1 MKVEAQG
8 AAARIKKNKEVWKS
22 LCDGVTELLGDMS
35 ATKVK
40 LLEDG
45 VALEYFTN
53 EVLETSWRELWKLG
67 DKDSANRENTTQV
80 KEEVL
85 QVTPGQPFNGIGGE
99 EKMEITFGEG
109 GDCSAV
115 SMRRFLE
122 RYKVARDLNMRSR
135 LTGWDSAEYRAGKL
149 KLCLRGDA
157 FDHLSLSSSMCEAWT
172 FDDEQMI
179 ARLKDK
185 FINVQAIELNIL
197 NFERCTQDGKETLSE
212 YQTRL
217 QRLVKE
223 AYDRDSQRELDCK
236 VAWKFVSGV
245 SDERVRRRMLEEGW
259 MKNRQEAKS
268 LEELLKLAEV
278 TKRTDDAVKALGK
291 ETAVINALNEVS
303 VAAINRAAGDHKT
316 NSSESIRSGGSS
328 SSKNG
333 FSSASDNPL
342 DYLLC
347 FYCNRKHRG
356 AGGIA
361 PGERARIP
369 TGNHQQADLHHPT
382 GHIEIERIFGI
393 SPYR

>member
-1 MKVEAQG
+1 M
-8 AAARIKKNKEVWKS
+8 
-22 LCDGVTELLGDMS
+22 
-35 ATKVK
+35 
-40 LLEDG
+40 
-45 VALEYFTN
+45 
-53 EVLETSWRELWKLG
+53 
-67 DKDSANRENTTQV
+67 
-80 KEEVL
+80 
-85 QVTPGQPFNGIGGE
+85 
-99 EKMEITFGEG
+99 
-109 GDCSAV
+109 
-115 SMRRFLE
+115 
-122 RYKVARDLNMRSR
+122 
-135 LTGWDSAEYRAGKL
+135 
-149 KLCLRGDA
+149 
-157 FDHLSLSSSMCEAWT
+157 
-172 FDDEQMI
+172 
-179 ARLKDK
+179 
-185 FINVQAIELNIL
+185 
-197 NFERCTQDGKETLSE
+197 
-212 YQTRL
+212 
-217 QRLVKE
+217 KE
-223 AYDRDSQRELDCK
+223 AYDGDSQRELDRK

-278 TKRTDDAVKALGK
+278 TKRTDDAVKVLGK

-303 VAAINRAAGDHKT
+303 VAAINRAAGEQRDRHKT

-333 FSSASDNPL
+333 LSSASDNPL

-347 FYCNRKHRG
+347 FYCNRKHRGGG